1 MYRNKNVFKAYL
13 SSSKICLGGR
23 FLKNLNKLGF
33 KKISILILAAVTI
46 IGLLGYLL
54 TSNNK
59 TLFIKVPANIEA

>member
-1 MYRNKNVFKAYL
+1 M
-13 SSSKICLGGR
+13 
-23 FLKNLNKLGF
+23 KNLNKLGF

-46 IGLLGYLL
+46 IGFLGYLL